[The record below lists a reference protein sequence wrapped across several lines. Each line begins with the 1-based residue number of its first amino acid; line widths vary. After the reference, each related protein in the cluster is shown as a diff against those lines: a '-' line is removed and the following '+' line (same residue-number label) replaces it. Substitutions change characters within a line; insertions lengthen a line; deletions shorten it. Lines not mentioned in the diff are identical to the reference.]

1 MSSQDVLVFI
11 LISVVV
17 VAFLVINIFL
27 RKKDK

>member
-1 MSSQDVLVFI
+1 MASEDILVFI